1 MFLLTGEYPLR
12 HSENISQ
19 EDNPISFLIVL
30 FFLALAPLFIL
41 ISTSVLYVSSNSN
54 RNGWLNRKL
63 RENSASYEKA
73 KKEAEEYN
81 S

>member
-1 MFLLTGEYPLR
+1 MW
-12 HSENISQ
+12 
-19 EDNPISFLIVL
+19 